1 MSSNNEILTALDT
14 IDEALR
20 TIARQPL
27 NQLRP
32 ADQRAVLLRVE
43 EAEKQL
49 ATFDRRVLRTL
60 VTGPM
65 PVQFGTVPGP
75 RCWRA
80 GCAFRSVKLSSAS
93 PRRCT
98 TNPGARDRADQ
109 VTVLT
114 R

>member
-65 PVQFGTVPGP
+65 PVQFGDSSWPEVLARRLRISVGEAQRRITEALHDQP
-75 RCWRA
+75 R
-80 GCAFRSVKLSSAS
+80 SA
-93 PRRCT
+93 
-98 TNPGARDRADQ
+98 
-109 VTVLT
+109 
-114 R
+114 